1 MAVLHPS
8 AVCCCLQGRE
18 WILVRVIAVA
28 AHAHSLKLTLS
39 GFVGFFVFYFFFNK
53 IKSNHQDPFFFLG
66 KVIRVLFYTVLKK
79 YNFLLFELKSHH
91 PALQAYPK

>member
-1 MAVLHPS
+1 M
-8 AVCCCLQGRE
+8 R
-18 WILVRVIAVA
+18 VRAVA

-53 IKSNHQDPFFFLG
+53 IKSNHQDPPPLFLE

-79 YNFLLFELKSHH
+79 YNFLLFELTTHH

>member
-1 MAVLHPS
+1 M
-8 AVCCCLQGRE
+8 R
-18 WILVRVIAVA
+18 VRAVA

-39 GFVGFFVFYFFFNK
+39 GFVGFFVFYFFSTRSK
-53 IKSNHQDPFFFLG
+53 TIIRTLFFGGG
-66 KVIRVLFYTVLKK
+66 KVIRVLFYTVSKK